1 MQIQQQAQTKK
12 PYGSSR
18 IAAIDAARGAAM
30 LFVCLAH
37 FDNAY
42 QALSNSTAGSYL
54 VILGMVASPTF
65 VTVSGLV
72 AGFLAVTR
80 SNTFPDLRNKLF
92 DRGLFLLVV
101 GHTILA
107 LSGLAIGRGFT
118 AALEIGYI
126 TDAIGFAVMVGP
138 FLVEKLGGRYRLMIA
153 LGVFVACWLAVM
165 FWTPRDGVGS
175 VLKHYLIG
183 IRNPSDWERG
193 DFPLLPWFAV
203 YLAGTVLGGR
213 LGAFYRDRETRAGN
227 IFLAKVGLSIFA
239 VGAAGKLTIMILRRT
254 APLFLENHQN
264 ISSLLSFY
272 QKFPP
277 GPVYLMFF
285 GGAGMLLVA
294 AILEAGRRGLQPL
307 LLNQLRQIGLASLF
321 IYVVQFYVYVVVLR
335 SLRLPYTPF
344 WPAVFLISLVFLGW
358 AARRWNAN
366 EGNRFLTV
374 GVGALLAW
382 RTRRNARARAGQIRV
397 DEAPILD
404 RALVQE
410 QAPNRGVA

>member
-1 MQIQQQAQTKK
+1 MQMQQRSQAKQH
-12 PYGSSR
+12 YGASR

-80 SNTFPDLRNKLF
+80 SSTFPDLRNKLF

-107 LSGLAIGRGFT
+107 LSGLAIGRGFI
-118 AALEIGYI
+118 AAFEIGYI

-138 FLVEKLGGRYRLMIA
+138 FLVEKLRGRYRLVIA
-153 LGVFVACWLAVM
+153 LIVFVACWLAVI

-175 VLKHYLIG
+175 VIKHYLIG
-183 IRNPSDWERG
+183 VRDPADWERG

-213 LGAFYRDRETRAGN
+213 LGGFYRDREVRAGN

-239 VGAAGKLTIMILRRT
+239 VGAAGKLTIMILRRA
-254 APLFLENHQN
+254 APLVLENHQN
-264 ISSLLSFY
+264 LLTLLSFY

-277 GPVYLMFF
+277 GPVYLTFF
-285 GGAGMLLVA
+285 GGAGILLVA
-294 AILEAGRRGLQPL
+294 TILEAGRRGLQPL

-344 WPAVFLISLVFLGW
+344 WPAIFVISIVFLGW
-358 AARRWNAN
+358 AARRWNAY
-366 EGNRFLTV
+366 ESNRFLTV

-382 RTRRNARARAGQIRV
+382 KARRKAGEPSQPTRADG
-397 DEAPILD
+397 APLLD
-404 RALVQE
+404 RALAQE
-410 QAPNRGVA
+410 QAPNRGAA